1 MGNLGE
7 EMLREQIEALQ
18 RSVAEILDAVQK
30 IAVIEE
36 RFINQKETTQR
47 IFERIS
53 DAENVSRS
61 LEARLRL
68 LETSNPLHDRTG
80 RWVEYLLTGIVGGAG
95 AIILGRL
102 VH

>member
-47 IFERIS
+47 IFERIGEV
-53 DAENVSRS
+53 ENAGRS
-61 LEARLRL
+61 LEARVRL
-68 LETSNPLHDRTG
+68 LEIREPLHDRTG
-80 RWVEYLLTGIVGGAG
+80 RWVEYLLTGVVGGAG
-95 AIILGRL
+95 AFLLQRVIN
-102 VH
+102 